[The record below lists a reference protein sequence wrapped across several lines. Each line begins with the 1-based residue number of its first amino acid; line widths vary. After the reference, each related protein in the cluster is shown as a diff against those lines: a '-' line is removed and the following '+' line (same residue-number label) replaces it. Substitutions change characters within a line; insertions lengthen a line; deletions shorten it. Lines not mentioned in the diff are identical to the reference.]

1 MTGTPLWEKSIL
13 RDAAGNTL
21 RPGGFTLTD
30 RAVTLTGLPV
40 DARVLDVGCGLGA
53 TVEYLRAQHGL
64 NACGMD
70 YSPRQLAEAP
80 ADLPLTRADGSSLP
94 FADSSFD
101 AIFCEC
107 VLSLLPDK
115 EQTISEFKR
124 VLKEN
129 GKLIISDLYQRGK
142 GQHGTG
148 QIQCLDGSCA
158 NSPLYLGR
166 IEQILKENSMHIAAI
181 EDYSRLL
188 VELAAKLV
196 FAGEN
201 IPSRGQNCCERPG
214 YMLMIAT
221 QD

>member
-1 MTGTPLWEKSIL
+1 MAETPLWEKSIL

-21 RPGGFTLTD
+21 RPGGFILTN

-40 DARVLDVGCGLGA
+40 NARVLDVGCGLGA
-53 TVEYLRAQHGL
+53 TVNHLRTQHDFK
-64 NACGMD
+64 ACGID
-70 YSPRQLAEAP
+70 YSPRQLSEALP
-80 ADLPLTRADGSSLP
+80 NLPLTRADGSHLP
-94 FADSSFD
+94 FANSSFD

-115 EQTISEFKR
+115 EQTVSEFKR
-124 VLKEN
+124 VLKDN
-129 GKLIISDLYQRGK
+129 GKLIISDLYQRGNK
-142 GQHGTG
+142 
-148 QIQCLDGSCA
+148 QIQCLNGSCA
-158 NSPLYLGR
+158 GSPLYLGR
-166 IEQILKENSMHIAAI
+166 IEQILKQQGMHIVTI

-196 FAGEN
+196 FAGEKPPARN
-201 IPSRGQNCCERPG
+201 QNCCERPG

>member
-1 MTGTPLWEKSIL
+1 MKGTPLWERSIL

-40 DARVLDVGCGLGA
+40 NARVLDVGCGLGA
-53 TVEYLRAQHGL
+53 TVEHLRTKHGL

-70 YSPRQLAEAP
+70 YSPRQLSEAP
-80 ADLPLTRADGSSLP
+80 ADLPLTRADGAHLP
-94 FADSSFD
+94 YTDSCFD

-107 VLSLLPDK
+107 VLSLMPDK

-124 VLKEN
+124 VLTDG
-129 GKLIISDLYQRGK
+129 GKLIISDLYRRGS
-142 GQHGTG
+142 G

-166 IEQILKENSMHIAAI
+166 IEQILKQQGMHITAI

-196 FAGEN
+196 FAGD
-201 IPSRGQNCCERPG
+201 PPPASGGNCCDRPG

-221 QD
+221 QN

>member
-1 MTGTPLWEKSIL
+1 MAQTPLWEKAVL

-30 RAVTLTGLPV
+30 RAMTLTGLQ
-40 DARVLDVGCGLGA
+40 ANAKVLDIGCGLGA
-53 TVEYLRAQHGL
+53 TVEYLRTKYQL
-64 NACGMD
+64 KTCGMD
-70 YSPRQLAEAP
+70 YSARQLAEAP
-80 ADLPLTRADGSSLP
+80 AELPLARADGSALP

-107 VLSLLPDK
+107 VLSVMPDQEK
-115 EQTISEFKR
+115 TISEFKR
-124 VLKEN
+124 VLKRD
-129 GKLIISDLYQRGK
+129 GKMIISDLYRRGS
-142 GQHGTG
+142 G

-166 IEQILKENSMHIAAI
+166 IEQILKENGLHISAI

-196 FAGEN
+196 FAGEK
-201 IPSRGQNCCERPG
+201 PLSAGQNCCDRPG
-214 YMLMIAT
+214 YMLMIAEF
-221 QD
+221 D

>member
-1 MTGTPLWEKSIL
+1 MKGTPLWEKSVL

-30 RAVTLTGLPV
+30 RAVALSGLPAN
-40 DARVLDVGCGLGA
+40 ARVLDVGCGLGA
-53 TVEYLRAQHGL
+53 TVEHLRIKHSL

-70 YSPRQLAEAP
+70 CSSLQLAEAP
-80 ADLPLTRADGSSLP
+80 AGLPLTQGNGSNLP
-94 FADSSFD
+94 FADSCFD

-107 VLSLLPDK
+107 VLSLMPDK
-115 EQTISEFKR
+115 EQTIKEFKR
-124 VLKEN
+124 VLTDD
-129 GKLIISDLYQRGK
+129 GKLIISDLYRRGS
-142 GQHGTG
+142 G

-166 IEQILKENSMHIAAI
+166 IEQILKQQGMHITAI

-196 FAGEN
+196 FAGEKN
-201 IPSRGQNCCERPG
+201 PAAGQNCCDRPG
-214 YMLMIAT
+214 YMLLIAEF
-221 QD
+221 